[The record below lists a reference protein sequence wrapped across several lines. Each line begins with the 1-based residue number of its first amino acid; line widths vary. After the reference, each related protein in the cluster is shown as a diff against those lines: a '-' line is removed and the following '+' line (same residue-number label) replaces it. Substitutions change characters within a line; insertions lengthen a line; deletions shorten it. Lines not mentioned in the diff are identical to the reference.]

1 MSSDDIKNR
10 YSGRDGSKYSG
21 KDGARGRDGEGSGY
35 EDIGN
40 KGSKY
45 SGSYWDDRERSEFA
59 HEIGF
64 EAESFRNS
72 YAQQDRSVTHDYVDA
87 QQQLVNQRKR
97 NQNRTR

>member
-1 MSSDDIKNR
+1 MSSDDVKNR

-21 KDGARGRDGEGSGY
+21 KDGARRRDDEGSGY

-64 EAESFRNS
+64 EAESFETLM
-72 YAQQDRSVTHDYVDA
+72 RS
-87 QQQLVNQRKR
+87 
-97 NQNRTR
+97 RTVRSRMITSTPSSSL